1 MDNKIVNLELKMINV
16 EKTVQMVEQDT
27 RVSLRVQGSLIKPNL
42 EIITFQNKSLE
53 IEVMERDMKDQLTD
67 DINEIRVEFL
77 QNWEKFMRRQNE
89 MQADFDFLNNAMN
102 EGKFSPWY
110 IFKQPDTSDPLT
122 LRTNVHHSDW
132 FIYEFRIIDVKNEA
146 KWNNKTTQLKKSNVQ
161 VPI

>member
-27 RVSLRVQGSLIKPNL
+27 RVRPRVQGSLIEPYL
-42 EIITFQNKSLE
+42 AIITFQNKSLE

-89 MQADFDFLNNAMN
+89 MQADSDFLNNA
-102 EGKFSPWY
+102 
-110 IFKQPDTSDPLT
+110 IFKQPNKIEKLRGSMILPQSSVSRRLSRDTYARVLT
-122 LRTNVHHSDW
+122 NRISLRN
-132 FIYEFRIIDVKNEA
+132 
-146 KWNNKTTQLKKSNVQ
+146 L
-161 VPI
+161 

>member
-27 RVSLRVQGSLIKPNL
+27 RVRPRVQGSLIEPYL
-42 EIITFQNKSLE
+42 AIITFQNKSLE

-89 MQADFDFLNNAMN
+89 MQADSDFLNNA
-102 EGKFSPWY
+102 
-110 IFKQPDTSDPLT
+110 IFKQPNKIEKLRGSMILPQLSVSRRLSRDTYARVLT
-122 LRTNVHHSDW
+122 NRISLRN
-132 FIYEFRIIDVKNEA
+132 
-146 KWNNKTTQLKKSNVQ
+146 L
-161 VPI
+161 

>member
-27 RVSLRVQGSLIKPNL
+27 RVSHAVRGALTRFNN
-42 EIITFQNKSLE
+42 ENFQNKSLE

-102 EGKFSPWY
+102 EGDNSQILQITRELDFCPS
-110 IFKQPDTSDPLT
+110 
-122 LRTNVHHSDW
+122 
-132 FIYEFRIIDVKNEA
+132 
-146 KWNNKTTQLKKSNVQ
+146 
-161 VPI
+161 

>member
-27 RVSLRVQGSLIKPNL
+27 RVRPRVQGSLIEPYL
-42 EIITFQNKSLE
+42 AIITFQNKSLE

-89 MQADFDFLNNAMN
+89 MQADSDFLNNA
-102 EGKFSPWY
+102 
-110 IFKQPDTSDPLT
+110 IFKQPNKIEKLRGSMILPQLSVCRRLSRDTYARVLT
-122 LRTNVHHSDW
+122 NRISLRN
-132 FIYEFRIIDVKNEA
+132 
-146 KWNNKTTQLKKSNVQ
+146 L
-161 VPI
+161 

>member
-27 RVSLRVQGSLIKPNL
+27 RVSHAVRGSLTRFNN
-42 EIITFQNKSLE
+42 EIFQNKSLE

-102 EGKFSPWY
+102 EG
-110 IFKQPDTSDPLT
+110 T
-122 LRTNVHHSDW
+122 LVET
-132 FIYEFRIIDVKNEA
+132 FF
-146 KWNNKTTQLKKSNVQ
+146 NNPQN
-161 VPI
+161 

>member
-27 RVSLRVQGSLIKPNL
+27 RVRPRVQGSLIEPYL
-42 EIITFQNKSLE
+42 AIITFQNKSLE

-89 MQADFDFLNNAMN
+89 MQADSDFLNNA
-102 EGKFSPWY
+102 
-110 IFKQPDTSDPLT
+110 IFKQPNKIEKLRGSMILPQSSVCRRLSRDTYARVLT
-122 LRTNVHHSDW
+122 NRISLRN
-132 FIYEFRIIDVKNEA
+132 
-146 KWNNKTTQLKKSNVQ
+146 L
-161 VPI
+161 

>member
-27 RVSLRVQGSLIKPNL
+27 RVRRRVQGSLIKPNL
-42 EIITFQNKSLE
+42 AVITFQNKSLE

-102 EGKFSPWY
+102 EGKFEPWY
-110 IFKQPDTSDPLT
+110 IFKQP
-122 LRTNVHHSDW
+122 HK
-132 FIYEFRIIDVKNEA
+132 IDKLGASMIFAPVKH
-146 KWNNKTTQLKKSNVQ
+146 LKKLSRDRYARVLTNRIS
-161 VPI
+161 PRNL